1 MVYIEREGYHKFMIE
16 TIKELIE
23 QSTQLSGFVAFV
35 AVFVASMIP
44 FMPLPVLYGVIGY
57 NLPVATALLLT
68 VFGSLLG
75 TFTFFLL
82 IRYLFPD
89 RATTYM
95 TKHHAAKR
103 LFERMQTNGFQIV
116 LIARLLP
123 IVPSIAVN
131 LVSAVTPVSS
141 LVFLTATALGKLPLI
156 VIYTVAGNQ
165 INLYTGETFIVLI
178 IYTCVLLWMAHVLQ
192 KKWELSRHTS

>member
-1 MVYIEREGYHKFMIE
+1 MVYIEREEFHKFMIE
-16 TIKELIE
+16 TVKELIE
-23 QSTQLSGFVAFV
+23 QSTQLSGFVAFF
-35 AVFVASMIP
+35 AVFVASMFP
-44 FMPLPVLYGVIGY
+44 FIPLPVLYGVVGY
-57 NLPVATALLLT
+57 SLPVGTALALT
-68 VFGSLLG
+68 IFGSLLG

-82 IRYLFPD
+82 IRYLFPE
-89 RATTYM
+89 RAGTYM
-95 TKHHAAKR
+95 MKHRTARR

-116 LIARLLP
+116 LIARLIP

-165 INLYTGETFIVLI
+165 INLYTGETLIVLI